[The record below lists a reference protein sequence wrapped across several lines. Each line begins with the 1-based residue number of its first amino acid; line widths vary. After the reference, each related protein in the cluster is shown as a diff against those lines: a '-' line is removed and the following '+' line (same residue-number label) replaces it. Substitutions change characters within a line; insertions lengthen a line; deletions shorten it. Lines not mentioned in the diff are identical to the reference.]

1 MAAAIKDA
9 LASALD
15 RIRDGDERFIVS
27 VGATLAA
34 VAGASAF
41 LRWRRKRARAA
52 RLAGRVKLA
61 LLPSETSPII
71 MMSPATSTVTFFRGS
86 VAAAAEHLE
95 ARVTAIVAANPWLTS
110 ILDEDPQTGKVE
122 AFYEPGKPSRAF
134 FEVVEGVPLRR
145 GGGGKEGGGATATAY
160 TAMVAA
166 LAPVLCTPSGEAV
179 GTGAPLFR
187 VALLPDADAPTE
199 RYALVVSANH
209 SLLDGHGF
217 YAVHNMLSE
226 GTAVRALTPERKTGM
241 PARQLEA
248 LGGEQSLMAACPPGF
263 LARFVFGQLRNALFP
278 QTVAYGFDVSPT
290 WLARQKAAA
299 RAGGEVPWVSTNDC
313 VVSAFLRCLDP
324 DVAMMAINFRGKL
337 EGCDAA
343 GDGDAGNYE
352 DLLTYMRGDYESP
365 ALLRRSVGAGAPY
378 RRAGAPPTAMLSDW
392 EHVRGATYGA
402 VTNWSTFAKPLSF
415 GAGEAQELH
424 LPLFEWNKACPA
436 CVCGSLVLFRPAA
449 GRVAAMVAGT
459 QALVDAVKASGM
471 AGAALDIAM

>member
-1 MAAAIKDA
+1 M
-9 LASALD
+9 
-15 RIRDGDERFIVS
+15 
-27 VGATLAA
+27 
-34 VAGASAF
+34 
-41 LRWRRKRARAA
+41 
-52 RLAGRVKLA
+52 KLA

-86 VAAAAEHLE
+86 PAAAAEHLG
-95 ARVTAIVAANPWLTS
+95 ARVAAIVAANPWLTS

-145 GGGGKEGGGATATAY
+145 GGAAATAY
-160 TAMVAA
+160 NDMVAA
-166 LAPVLCTPSGEAV
+166 LAPVLCAPSGGAV

-217 YAVHNMLSE
+217 YAVHGMLSE
-226 GTAVRALTPERKTGM
+226 GAPVRALRPERKAGM
-241 PARQLEA
+241 PARQLAA
-248 LGGEQSLMAACPPGF
+248 LGGEPSLMAACPPGF

-278 QTVAYGFDVSPT
+278 RTVAYGFDVSPT

-313 VVSAFLRCLDP
+313 VVSAFLRCLEP

-337 EGCDAA
+337 EGAGAA
-343 GDGDAGNYE
+343 DDGDAGNYE
-352 DLLTYMRGDYESP
+352 DLLTYMRGDYETP
-365 ALLRRSVGAGAPY
+365 ALLRRSVGRGAPY
-378 RRAGAPPTAMLSDW
+378 RRAGVPATAMLSDW
-392 EHVRGATYGA
+392 QHARGATYGA
-402 VTNWSTFAKPLSF
+402 ATNWSTFAKPLSF
-415 GAGEAQELH
+415 GTGEAQELH
-424 LPLFEWNKACPA
+424 LPLFAWNQACPA
-436 CVCGSLVLFRPAA
+436 GVCGSLVVFRPAA